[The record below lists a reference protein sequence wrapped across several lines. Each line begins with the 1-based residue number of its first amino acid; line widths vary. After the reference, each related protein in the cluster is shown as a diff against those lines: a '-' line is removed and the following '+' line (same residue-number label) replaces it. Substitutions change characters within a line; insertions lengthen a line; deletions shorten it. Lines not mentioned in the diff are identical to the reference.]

1 MSAKNY
7 LQKATATTTKTHVN
21 DQYPTAYGKIK
32 REKRVKRA
40 NHNNNKNVKH
50 EVSQQQF
57 KWIRLAEPTHSHS
70 TSRSYDTHITQQYA
84 NSPPIHSLSLALC
97 IAGWLIFFLTVVGIK
112 QNANGLAFEWKQ
124 NCNCD
129 ESSILLAI
137 GVVCANFK

>member
-40 NHNNNKNVKH
+40 NHNNNNKNVKH

-57 KWIRLAEPTHSHS
+57 K
-70 TSRSYDTHITQQYA
+70 
-84 NSPPIHSLSLALC
+84 
-97 IAGWLIFFLTVVGIK
+97 
-112 QNANGLAFEWKQ
+112 
-124 NCNCD
+124 
-129 ESSILLAI
+129 
-137 GVVCANFK
+137 